1 MSKKNRF
8 KKKKKNFGRPRI
20 VNVNIVVLRDSDDL
34 EKREEVQKTEH
45 DLELDKSMVFIE
57 DEHDLE
63 WAKRMVLS
71 EDEHTLQHYED
82 YKEALQILVD
92 AKSPHLFMQF

>member
-20 VNVNIVVLRDSDDL
+20 VNVNIVVLRNSDDL
-34 EKREEVQKTEH
+34 EKKEEVQKT
-45 DLELDKSMVFIE
+45 
-57 DEHDLE
+57 EHDLE